1 MYTTPP
7 VYLSHCMFLFSYSST
22 LFPVGEHFM
31 LIRVS
36 DWSKDYHPESKIIID
51 IPSGLN
57 FFLKNADFTRDV
69 VAAKVKDLVQRW
81 NDRFYKKDAEVIYI
95 CHK

>member
-1 MYTTPP
+1 
-7 VYLSHCMFLFSYSST
+7 
-22 LFPVGEHFM
+22 M

-81 NDRFYKKDAEVIYI
+81 NDRYYKKDAEVIYI